1 MSAQAGPGQA
11 NGGNPG
17 ALDTI
22 IRVTLFDDQFAKNK
36 VEHVASLREMAG
48 QIRDTRAATKA
59 RLPWI
64 KLATFGDDA
73 TFRGSLRNDVNL
85 RDIYG
90 IEADYDGEQ
99 ITLDRA
105 RQIIGQANVAALL
118 YTSPSNTAAKPR
130 WRVLCPTSEPLP
142 PEARAPM
149 VARINGLFVGALA
162 GESFTLSQAYYFGAL
177 HGSTDH
183 QVICIEGR
191 HIDACDELDAT
202 AIGRPSKAPA
212 VAQPSFPQQPSR
224 LGIFGIPDGEMPAFE
239 APTEGSRYGLAALT
253 RECSNIR
260 YAPDGGKHHALNKAA
275 FSIGGLVA
283 AGELPEGPAFAAM
296 ADALASIRHRCGDYA
311 HAERTLRAAFE
322 DGKRAPRQPPPP
334 RDDTTYSSTMG
345 GGEPKPEDPRPTG
358 EAWDEAAPKAARPN
372 PLWIDADAWDAS
384 TIPPRPWVVPGY
396 LMRGSVSV
404 LSGQGAGGKSS
415 LVVGWTVALAT
426 GEAIGEFAPPA
437 PCIAVNYNV
446 EDDQQEQLRRYSAG
460 LMAVRKAPTDIAGRV
475 IRCGPRTIGTLF
487 QRDPASG
494 RVMATEAMDALETL
508 CMETQADV
516 LICDPLAELHNAE
529 ENDNTAMRAII
540 AAFRGLAARLGI
552 AVMILH
558 HDRKGNNAPGDMDRM
573 RGASAITG
581 AVRVMLTLTTM
592 SQEEADK
599 FGIPPEDRRR
609 HFRIDGAK
617 SNYAI
622 ATDAEWWRL
631 APYEIGNREAV
642 AACLPWD
649 PPSTFDGV
657 SMAACVAVLDAIRKG
672 KWGCDVKAADE
683 WAGRLLTAND
693 PGPGRTDTQAKAILR
708 AWESTKL
715 LTRGEPEPTA
725 TRNKRRN
732 YKVNDDQFQ
741 QMRRDAGQ

>member
-1 MSAQAGPGQA
+1 MAMPDV
-11 NGGNPG
+11 NPPPSPVT
-17 ALDTI
+17 ALDWAIYYARRGWSVVPVRPGEKMPAIPWARLQSTPADEMTI
-22 IRVTLFDDQFAKNK
+22 RSWFDAAPDMGVGLVQGRHVGTIVLDFDASSGGMETL
-36 VEHVASLREMAG
+36 ASLEAKGLPQSARAFTPGGGVHVVLTHPGVHVPTRKGVLPGMDVRGDGGFVVAAPSVHVNGRRYAWDVDAHPDESPLADVPAWLLASICGPVSASPDAPAAVTRIAAPGTLGIPTERVVDGRETYMRDTIMAVMRDLRDSLGRLPTDAELIEAAWPQYSQRVDFTRPGRGQHEFAAKIRYTLARARAG
-48 QIRDTRAATKA
+48 QIGGFSA
-59 RLPWI
+59 
-64 KLATFGDDA
+64 
-73 TFRGSLRNDVNL
+73 
-85 RDIYG
+85 
-90 IEADYDGEQ
+90 
-99 ITLDRA
+99 
-105 RQIIGQANVAALL
+105 
-118 YTSPSNTAAKPR
+118 
-130 WRVLCPTSEPLP
+130 EP
-142 PEARAPM
+142 E
-149 VARINGLFVGALA
+149 
-162 GESFTLSQAYYFGAL
+162 
-177 HGSTDH
+177 
-183 QVICIEGR
+183 
-191 HIDACDELDAT
+191 
-202 AIGRPSKAPA
+202 
-212 VAQPSFPQQPSR
+212 
-224 LGIFGIPDGEMPAFE
+224 
-239 APTEGSRYGLAALT
+239 
-253 RECSNIR
+253 
-260 YAPDGGKHHALNKAA
+260 
-275 FSIGGLVA
+275 
-283 AGELPEGPAFAAM
+283 
-296 ADALASIRHRCGDYA
+296 
-311 HAERTLRAAFE
+311 
-322 DGKRAPRQPPPP
+322 
-334 RDDTTYSSTMG
+334 
-345 GGEPKPEDPRPTG
+345 EPKPEEPRPTG
-358 EAWDEAAPKAARPN
+358 EAWDEAAPKAAKPN
-372 PLWIDADAWDAS
+372 PLWIDADAWDAA
-384 TIPPRPWVVPGY
+384 TIPARPWVVPGY

-460 LMAVRKAPTDIAGRV
+460 LLAVRKAPSDIAGRV

-529 ENDNTAMRAII
+529 ENDNTAMRGIV
-540 AAFRGLAARLGI
+540 AAFRGLASRLGI

-599 FGIPPEDRRR
+599 FGVPPEERRR

-622 ATDAEWWRL
+622 AQDAEWWRL
-631 APYEIGNREAV
+631 TPYAIQNGESI
-642 AACLPWD
+642 AACLPWS
-649 PPSTFDGV
+649 PPSTFDGI

-672 KWGCDVKAADE
+672 KWGCDVKSGDE
-683 WAGRLLTAND
+683 WAGRLLTAHD

-708 AWESTKL
+708 AWEGTQL

-732 YKVNDDQFQ
+732 YKVNDEQFQ